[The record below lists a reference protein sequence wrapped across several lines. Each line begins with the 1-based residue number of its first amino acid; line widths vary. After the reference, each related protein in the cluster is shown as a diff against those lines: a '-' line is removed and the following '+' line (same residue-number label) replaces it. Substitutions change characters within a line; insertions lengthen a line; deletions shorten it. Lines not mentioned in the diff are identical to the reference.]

1 MYSYN
6 LSKKQKGLNL
16 IELMIALALGIIVIL
31 GVTQSLITMSTSSR
45 LQSRHAELQ
54 ENADAALSYIALKM
68 HNALSSPCERYSR
81 VVGGGELNIRPLAG
95 SFSNGTGGT
104 ETIDS
109 TQESIITNLIN
120 GFGINVASTT
130 VSRNFG
136 NGAVNVNTDN
146 ITLIGAGDRLF
157 PTNDVD
163 FTTTVINFN
172 RNFSQP
178 RVGNKTLYTITDC
191 KTMDVF
197 RASRTTSGSNVSLT
211 LNAPVIQKAY
221 RQGTLSVVSP
231 LDVTTIS
238 VDANRRLSDSTIFIP
253 SGGSLTDNIELI
265 RVLFGV
271 DKTGNGIVDQYI
283 APSQLSGV
291 PAGSAVLSADVYMM
305 VRAPSRDAAYDDN
318 YELKMPDT
326 TTAISGAGIAGALPT
341 METFTIKDKIP
352 RRVFMRSIVFRNNAI
367 TL

>member
-54 ENADAALSYIALKM
+54 ETADAALSYIALKL
-68 HNALSSPCERYSR
+68 HNALSTPCERYNR
-81 VVGGGELNIRPLAG
+81 VIGGGELNIRPLTG
-95 SFSNGTGGT
+95 SFTNSTNGT
-104 ETIDS
+104 ETINA

-120 GFGINVASTT
+120 GFGISIASTT
-130 VSRNFG
+130 VSRDFG
-136 NGAVNVNTDN
+136 GGATNVNTDN

-157 PTNDVD
+157 PTTNVD

-178 RVGNKTLYTITDC
+178 RVGNETLYTITDC

-197 RASRTTSGSNVSLT
+197 RASRATSGGNVSLT
-211 LNAPVIQKAY
+211 LDSPVIEKAY
-221 RQGTLSVVSP
+221 RVGTLSVVSP

-238 VDANRRLSDSTIFIP
+238 VDANRRLSDSTIFIA
-253 SGGSLTDNIELI
+253 SGGSLIDNIELI

-283 APSQLSGV
+283 TPGQLSGM
-291 PAGSAVLSADVYMM
+291 PSGSAVLSADIYMM
-305 VRAPSRDAAYDDN
+305 VRAPSRDAAYAAS
-318 YELKMPDT
+318 YTLQMPDT
-326 TTAISGAGIAGALPT
+326 TTAISALPT
-341 METFTIKDKIP
+341 METFTVTDKIP